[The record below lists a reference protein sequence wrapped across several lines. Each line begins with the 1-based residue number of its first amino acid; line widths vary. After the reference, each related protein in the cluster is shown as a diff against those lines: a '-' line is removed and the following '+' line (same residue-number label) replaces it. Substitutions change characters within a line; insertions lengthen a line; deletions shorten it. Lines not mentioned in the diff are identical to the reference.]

1 MSRATTI
8 RYGTL
13 ATIAAG
19 GLLLA
24 AMDWTAAT
32 SGLLPKA
39 SSEAARQPVSEQTQV
54 LSSLGENSQ
63 PVGQLAAPNCQ
74 PNAPGTPP
82 NDHGKPAEFGPSQAF
97 PAGQPPTTSQ
107 ISDFARRMAG
117 MFGGTR
123 PASPSTPLFAR
134 EMSFA
139 DFRAL
144 AGWPDNPSIN
154 PQRCVWVL
162 TVHAPMAVKVSP
174 GESPSTVD
182 VYSVAV
188 DGASGTTIGVLA
200 GTDLIH

>member
-1 MSRATTI
+1 
-8 RYGTL
+8 
-13 ATIAAG
+13 
-19 GLLLA
+19 
-24 AMDWTAAT
+24 
-32 SGLLPKA
+32 
-39 SSEAARQPVSEQTQV
+39 
-54 LSSLGENSQ
+54 
-63 PVGQLAAPNCQ
+63 
-74 PNAPGTPP
+74 
-82 NDHGKPAEFGPSQAF
+82 
-97 PAGQPPTTSQ
+97 
-107 ISDFARRMAG
+107 

-144 AGWPDNPSIN
+144 AAWPDNPSIN

>member
-1 MSRATTI
+1 MSRPTAI

-13 ATIAAG
+13 AAIAAG
-19 GLLLA
+19 GLLLGA
-24 AMDWTAAT
+24 THWTAAAR
-32 SGLLPKA
+32 LLPKA
-39 SSEAARQPVSEQTQV
+39 SSEATGQAVSEQAQV
-54 LSSLGENSQ
+54 LSLLGENSQ

-74 PNAPGTPP
+74 PNAPGTAP
-82 NDHGKPAEFGPSQAF
+82 NDHGKPADFGPSQAL
-97 PAGQPPTTSQ
+97 PAGQPPTPSQ

-123 PASPSTPLFAR
+123 PASPSAPLFAR

-162 TVHAPMAVKVSP
+162 TVHAPMPVKVLP
-174 GESPSTVD
+174 GQSPSTVD
-182 VYSVAV
+182 VYSVVV